1 MHNHTS
7 KYTITLQGVLSFA
20 GQPKKF
26 VFQGVHEHIDCDAS
40 NHTWPDA
47 EEHATTTTA
56 TATTTTPTATAVT
69 DIPYQS
75 RVSKIVFIGR
85 DLDRDMI
92 EKGLRDALV

>member
-1 MHNHTS
+1 M
-7 KYTITLQGVLSFA
+7 YTHWYTTLQGVLSFA
-20 GQPKKF
+20 GQAKKF

-40 NHTWPDA
+40 NHLWPDA
-47 EEHATTTTA
+47 DEDATA
-56 TATTTTPTATAVT
+56 TATTASTTTAK
-69 DIPYQS
+69 PYQS

>member
-1 MHNHTS
+1 V
-7 KYTITLQGVLSFA
+7 LQGVLSFA

-40 NHTWPDA
+40 KHSWPDA
-47 EEHATTTTA
+47 GDHATANTTA
-56 TATTTTPTATAVT
+56 PAAAADATAAI
-69 DIPYQS
+69 DKPYQA

>member
-1 MHNHTS
+1 M
-7 KYTITLQGVLSFA
+7 ITLQQGVLSFA

-47 EEHATTTTA
+47 DEHATANTTA
-56 TATTTTPTATAVT
+56 TASADTAAAT
-69 DIPYQS
+69 DKPYQA

-85 DLDRDMI
+85 DLDRAMI